1 MACSAVGNFHA
12 ATASGTNFPMLG
24 GAGLPP
30 RFRVTERRAV
40 GEGLCAVRAASA
52 GLVIHCRRSTG
63 CFSLQMFR
71 SNHFSIIGV
80 GVCSCNGD
88 GLRTGLSNRVFGVAD
103 GDSRVGGRQRT
114 IRGIG
119 VAGDRIIT
127 SITVDRFDDHT
138 CRFKDFA
145 LGVFCLGGR
154 RSHLDAL
161 QFLAAGQNTVSPDSD
176 RGNAQISRAI
186 TWIGVQ
192 IFLIDINS
200 VGYRD
205 HRTLIQ
211 ALCLVMGSKAD
222 RIAGEISLGLSI
234 FEAQQNRC
242 QDDFCLNMLSS
253 VILHGLH
260 NDIACLTICR
270 EGVIQKTIP

>member
-1 MACSAVGNFHA
+1 
-12 ATASGTNFPMLG
+12 
-24 GAGLPP
+24 
-30 RFRVTERRAV
+30 
-40 GEGLCAVRAASA
+40 
-52 GLVIHCRRSTG
+52 
-63 CFSLQMFR
+63 MFR
-71 SNHFSIIGV
+71 SSHFLVIGV
-80 GVCSCNGD
+80 GVCRSCNGD
-88 GLRTGLSNRVFGVAD
+88 GLRTDLSNRVFGVAD
-103 GDSRVGGRQRT
+103 GDSSVGGLQRA

-119 VAGDRIIT
+119 VAGDRSLSPIAVGRI
-127 SITVDRFDDHT
+127 DDHA
-138 CRFKDFA
+138 CRVKA
-145 LGVFCLGGR
+145 VVLGVLCLGGR

-161 QFLAAGQNTVSPDSD
+161 QRLAAGQNTVGPDGN

-211 ALCLVMGSKAD
+211 ALCFVVGSKAD
-222 RIAGEISLGLSI
+222 RIAGEISLGLSL